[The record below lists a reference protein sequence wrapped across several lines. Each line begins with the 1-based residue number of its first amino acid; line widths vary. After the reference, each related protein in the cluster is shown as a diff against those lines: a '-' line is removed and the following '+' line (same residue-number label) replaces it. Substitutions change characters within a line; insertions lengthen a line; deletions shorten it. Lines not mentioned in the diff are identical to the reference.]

1 MEEIQRDLKT
11 IIAELDRLSHK
22 VEALEAAV
30 TGGGSNGI
38 VKDNI

>member
-22 VEALEAAV
+22 VEALEAV
-30 TGGGSNGI
+30 IIGGGSNGI
-38 VKDNI
+38 VKDYI